1 MQFVGRFKC
10 KGLCTNCPFHSCFM
24 FFQCS
29 KPSCQGYFVF
39 ILLEQIYQ
47 YPKITEFELKP
58 AEVMVA
64 SVGAFT
70 TLTTVSYLFRVQNR
84 TWYFTMLVQCGLGL
98 GVSTIWALHFVGM
111 RAIKLIGVDS
121 SDIKFDSGL
130 TLLSAVS
137 PWMFST
143 FAIHVLK
150 SERSKLR
157 ILVAA
162 ILLTIGIASMHYTGV
177 VAERGLFNPTID
189 AGMILKTLVEFK
201 SAMELRNLYG
211 RQPSFT
217 CFATDFNENSS
228 LASQDKPCQ
237 FNILNPN
244 N

>member
-1 MQFVGRFKC
+1 M
-10 KGLCTNCPFHSCFM
+10 
-24 FFQCS
+24 
-29 KPSCQGYFVF
+29 
-39 ILLEQIYQ
+39 
-47 YPKITEFELKP
+47 KP

-177 VAERGLFNPTID
+177 VAERGLFNPTIG

>member
-1 MQFVGRFKC
+1 MKKR
-10 KGLCTNCPFHSCFM
+10 TS
-24 FFQCS
+24 
-29 KPSCQGYFVF
+29 
-39 ILLEQIYQ
+39 
-47 YPKITEFELKP
+47 FELKTS
-58 AEVMVA
+58 EVMVA

-98 GVSTIWALHFVGM
+98 GVSTIWAQHFIGM
-111 RAIKLIGVDS
+111 RAIKLMQGAHS
-121 SDIKFDSGL
+121 TDIKFDTGL

-162 ILLTIGIASMHYTGV
+162 IFLTIGFATMHYTGV

-189 AGMILKTLVEFK
+189 AGMILKT
-201 SAMELRNLYG
+201 
-211 RQPSFT
+211 P
-217 CFATDFNENSS
+217 ENFS
-228 LASQDKPCQ
+228 
-237 FNILNPN
+237 
-244 N
+244 